1 MPIIFESDILPVVGI
16 CIVLTKCVEKAKSV
30 LDLHSPATLLATPVQ
45 LLNINVKF
53 IKHGGN

>member
-30 LDLHSPATLLATPVQ
+30 LDLHSLATLLATPVQ
-45 LLNINVKF
+45 LLNINV
-53 IKHGGN
+53 